1 MRSHFL
7 VLSDMRIDDD
17 HSDDVYYHLYDDG
30 DDELSPQL
38 RQLIFSSFLSLAYL
52 QVYLKFSH
60 KVFQRHSYIVTR
72 TTMT

>member
-1 MRSHFL
+1 
-7 VLSDMRIDDD
+7 MRIDDD
-17 HSDDVYYHLYDDG
+17 HSDDVYYHQYDDG
-30 DDELSPQL
+30 DDVLSPLL
-38 RQLIFSSFLSLAYL
+38 RQLIFSSSLSSAYL